1 MPKSNSIS
9 CNCKRK
15 IGFIKSRLK
24 NVLLWGAIVALL
36 VQMSLSNIITLPN
49 NFEQLANAFLNIMV
63 IIGILNNPTTESQSL
78 VVDENNNG
86 IDDRFENVG

>member
-1 MPKSNSIS
+1 M
-9 CNCKRK
+9 
-15 IGFIKSRLK
+15 
-24 NVLLWGAIVALL
+24 LLWGAIVALL

-63 IIGILNNPTTESQSL
+63 VIGILNNPTTESQSL
-78 VVDENNNG
+78 FVDENNNG

>member
-1 MPKSNSIS
+1 M
-9 CNCKRK
+9 
-15 IGFIKSRLK
+15 
-24 NVLLWGAIVALL
+24 LLWGAIVALL

-49 NFEQLANAFLNIMV
+49 NFEHLANAFLNIMV

-78 VVDENNNG
+78 FVDENNNG

>member
-1 MPKSNSIS
+1 M
-9 CNCKRK
+9 
-15 IGFIKSRLK
+15 
-24 NVLLWGAIVALL
+24 LLWGAIVALL
-36 VQMSLSNIITLPN
+36 VQMSLSNIITLPD

-78 VVDENNNG
+78 FVDENNNG

>member
-1 MPKSNSIS
+1 MWRIQK
-9 CNCKRK
+9 
-15 IGFIKSRLK
+15 GFIKSRLK

-78 VVDENNNG
+78 FVDENNNG

>member
-1 MPKSNSIS
+1 MPKSNNVS

-15 IGFIKSRLK
+15 KGFIESRLK

-36 VQMSLSNIITLPN
+36 VQKSLSNIITLPN

-63 IIGILNNPTTESQSL
+63 VIGILNNPTTESQSL
-78 VVDENNNG
+78 FVDENNNG
-86 IDDRFENVG
+86 MDDRFENVG

>member
-1 MPKSNSIS
+1 
-9 CNCKRK
+9 
-15 IGFIKSRLK
+15 
-24 NVLLWGAIVALL
+24 
-36 VQMSLSNIITLPN
+36 MSLSNIITLPN

-78 VVDENNNG
+78 FVDENNNG

>member
-1 MPKSNSIS
+1 MPKSNNVS
-9 CNCKRK
+9 CNCKSK
-15 IGFIKSRLK
+15 KGFIESRLK

-78 VVDENNNG
+78 FVDENNNG

>member
-1 MPKSNSIS
+1 M
-9 CNCKRK
+9 
-15 IGFIKSRLK
+15 
-24 NVLLWGAIVALL
+24 LLWGAIVALL

-78 VVDENNNG
+78 FVDENNNG